1 MLYLSKSHALRKKS
15 TALAV
20 LHYSTYLPDHISAMR
35 DITLSTIPTYSG
47 PLHGMYSILTFTK
60 LLNVCDTGGAN
71 EAVIRMLISIGSPEN
86 VPAFVEA
93 VKRREKVLSGFG
105 HR

>member
-1 MLYLSKSHALRKKS
+1 MRFAIVSQSSHLPLKTQSNHYFVVVPFKVNRQKRVLRIK
-15 TALAV
+15 L
-20 LHYSTYLPDHISAMR
+20 TYFDFA
-35 DITLSTIPTYSG
+35 
-47 PLHGMYSILTFTK
+47 
-60 LLNVCDTGGAN
+60 GGAN
-71 EAVIRMLISIGSPEN
+71 EAVIRMLISIGSPDN

>member
-1 MLYLSKSHALRKKS
+1 MLACPLIINLV
-15 TALAV
+15 TAV
-20 LHYSTYLPDHISAMR
+20 PFTVRLPVHR
-35 DITLSTIPTYSG
+35 DFNTNLFCPF
-47 PLHGMYSILTFTK
+47 L
-60 LLNVCDTGGAN
+60 GGAN
-71 EAVIRMLISIGSPEN
+71 EAVIRMLISIGSPDN

>member
-1 MLYLSKSHALRKKS
+1 MVNRQNRALRIK
-15 TALAV
+15 L
-20 LHYSTYLPDHISAMR
+20 TYFDFA
-35 DITLSTIPTYSG
+35 
-47 PLHGMYSILTFTK
+47 
-60 LLNVCDTGGAN
+60 GGAN
-71 EAVIRMLISIGSPEN
+71 EAVIRMLISIGSPDN